1 MNDEI
6 LSAFLDDELPPGRV
20 AELLERLAPQAP
32 GCADAR
38 DRLTTMQLVK
48 DALAGL
54 EVPDDGFTLRILA
67 RLDAGRRRDA

>member
-1 MNDEI
+1 MNDET
-6 LSAFLDDELPPGRV
+6 LSAFLDDELPPERV
-20 AELLERLAPQAP
+20 ADLLARLAPDAP
-32 GCADAR
+32 GSADAR

-67 RLDAGRRRDA
+67 RLDARRRRHG